1 MEQSELRSI
10 VRPVAAP
17 ASDVS
22 AAEEEILLGLPL
34 SALLILALLSLVL
47 LFLSPLPLAQTMKK
61 GKNPKRSSGFLRA
74 ILSCLF

>member
-1 MEQSELRSI
+1 LIYGHNLEQPGRWNVMEQSELRSI

-34 SALLILALLSLVL
+34 SALLILALLSLQL
-47 LFLSPLPLAQTMKK
+47 KLDIRIPRY
-61 GKNPKRSSGFLRA
+61 KNAL
-74 ILSCLF
+74 IY